1 MGWRD
6 MLNATEKRVLP
17 WAGTRQLRVRDQVWE
32 IAGPRPFE
40 VGWWSFDCKG
50 NRLASWDVR
59 SGRVDADPSVL
70 GFVVKGYVVGDRLVV
85 DGARVDPDPL
95 KISEQAEA
103 VNILDGDLPRFARVS
118 AGRLY
123 EDGPLFYRGIEFPL
137 GPEDDVLSAFLEGTD
152 LVGVKGVTPPLD
164 AAFRMEVWQ
173 RAEARKR
180 RVEAERR
187 RLEEDARREKEEQR
201 KQLLEQLGD
210 GAGRRRMAVHDFAEA
225 AKAALAMANAKYLDH
240 RKSVHKDEYVVT
252 FSLIGRRFECTCD
265 GRLQVI
271 DSGICL
277 KAEYDQDGFEQGTR
291 GDTFFS
297 LESLPGVIQE
307 ADRLGKLVVFRH
319 VD

>member
-6 MLNATEKRVLP
+6 LLNTSDKRVLP
-17 WAGTRQLRVRDQVWE
+17 WAGTPSLRVREQVWQ
-32 IAGPRPFE
+32 ISGPSPPE
-40 VGWWSFDCKG
+40 AGWWSWVCLG
-50 NRLASWDVR
+50 NRRAMWDVGAER
-59 SGRVDADPSVL
+59 SDADPSVL
-70 GFVVKGYVVGDRLVV
+70 GFVVRGYVVGDRLVV
-85 DGARVDPDPL
+85 DGATVDPDPL
-95 KISEQAEA
+95 KIAEQAET
-103 VNILDGDLPRFARVS
+103 VKLLDGDLPRFARVS

-152 LVGVKGVTPPLD
+152 LAIVKGVTPPLD
-164 AAFRMEVWQ
+164 AAFRMEVFQ
-173 RAEARKR
+173 RQEARKR
-180 RVEAERR
+180 RVEAEKR
-187 RLEEDARREKEEQR
+187 RLEEEARLQKEEQR

-225 AKAALAMANAKYLDH
+225 ARAALAMGNGKYLDH
-240 RKSVHKDEYVVT
+240 RKSIHKDEYVVT
-252 FSLIGRRFECTCD
+252 FGLIGRRFECTCD

-277 KAEYDQDGFEQGTR
+277 RAEYEQDGFEEGTR
-291 GDTFFS
+291 GDSFFS

-307 ADRLGKLVVFRH
+307 AERLGKLVVFRH